1 MANYGAKKER
11 KTSALAREALTR
23 ENYVDLAEAV
33 IKELNQNHVDLTTS
47 KLRNILSMTA
57 DLKSDAQRVREKE
70 INSDMSGRVQYLK
83 MRIAYE
89 AGRERAVKDFA
100 SDAGLL
106 NKISDIGKDKE
117 KLLLF
122 CDYMEALTAYHKFYN
137 ENDK

>member
-11 KTSALAREALTR
+11 KTSALVREALTR